1 MEQYALLGEEEE
13 QRFARRWRE
22 FGDRRALD
30 ALVRSHLKLAAKVAR
45 GYKGYGLPIADVV
58 AEANVGLVVAATR
71 FEPDHGARFSTYARW
86 WIKASIHDYILRSW
100 SLVKIGT
107 TAAQK
112 KLFFRLRSEARK
124 LPANPLTLT
133 PEAAGTI
140 AKNLDVTVQD
150 VVEMDA
156 RLRGDMSL
164 NRPINNNDG
173 GTVEW
178 EAMLVD
184 ESPDAEELLADHD
197 ETARKAGALS
207 AALEVLTQRE
217 RQIFEA
223 RRLTENPPTLAEL
236 ADRLSISSERVRQI
250 ETRAFQKVKRAT
262 LNYLKP
268 SRLELDHATDVDD
281 TDARYSEAELV

>member
-1 MEQYALLGEEEE
+1 MEQYAFLGEEEE

-22 FGDRRALD
+22 LGDRRALD
-30 ALVRSHLKLAAKVAR
+30 ALVRSHLKLAAKVAH
-45 GYKGYGLPIADVV
+45 GYRGYGLPIADVV
-58 AEANVGLVVAATR
+58 SEANVGLVVAATR
-71 FEPDHGARFSTYARW
+71 FEPDRGARFSTYARW

-112 KLFFRLRSEARK
+112 KLFFRLRSEVRK
-124 LPANPLTLT
+124 LPDNLLTLT
-133 PEAAGTI
+133 PEAASTI
-140 AKNLDVTVQD
+140 ATNLDVSLQD
-150 VVEMDA
+150 VVEMDS

-164 NRPINNNDG
+164 NRPISNNDG
-173 GTVEW
+173 GMVEW

-184 ESPDAEELLADHD
+184 DSPDAEELLANYD
-197 ETARKAGALS
+197 ENARKAGALS

-236 ADRLSISSERVRQI
+236 ACTLAISSERVRQI

-262 LNYLKP
+262 LGYLKP
-268 SRLELDHATDVDD
+268 GRPALEHADIDEPH
-281 TDARYSEAELV
+281 AECSEMEEA